1 MDSAKFNK
9 GTTDNNNVSLFRPIS
24 SVIVLVITTLQNL
37 KQFTTNEY
45 NVKDSF
51 SFCKQILDQDTN
63 LFIKTFDNQSLFT
76 NIPLDETTD
85 ICVNM
90 VFEKRKKVKGMLKRH
105 FKQLL
110 IFFVKTLFYF
120 Q

>member
-1 MDSAKFNK
+1 MQSSIKAQLI
-9 GTTDNNNVSLFRPIS
+9 TITYPYSVQFRLQL
-24 SVIVLVITTLQNL
+24 VLIITTLQNL
-37 KQFTTNEY
+37 KQFTINEY

-76 NIPLDETTD
+76 NIPLDEATG

-90 VFEKRKKVKGMLKRH
+90 VFEKRKEVKGMLKRH

-110 IFFVKTLFYF
+110 IFFC
-120 Q
+120 